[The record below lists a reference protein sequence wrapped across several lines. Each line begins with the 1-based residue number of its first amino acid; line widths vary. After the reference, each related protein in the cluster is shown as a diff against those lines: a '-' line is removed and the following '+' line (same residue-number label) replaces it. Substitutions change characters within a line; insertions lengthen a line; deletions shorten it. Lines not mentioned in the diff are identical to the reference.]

1 LNSLYDRGIGFG
13 ESEESTAFEE
23 TMSARKV
30 LVEETA
36 VRMLVLV
43 DEASNEDLTLD
54 ESEPI

>member
-1 LNSLYDRGIGFG
+1 VLNSLHDRGIGLG

-36 VRMLVLV
+36 VRMLTMKGSKL
-43 DEASNEDLTLD
+43 A
-54 ESEPI
+54 